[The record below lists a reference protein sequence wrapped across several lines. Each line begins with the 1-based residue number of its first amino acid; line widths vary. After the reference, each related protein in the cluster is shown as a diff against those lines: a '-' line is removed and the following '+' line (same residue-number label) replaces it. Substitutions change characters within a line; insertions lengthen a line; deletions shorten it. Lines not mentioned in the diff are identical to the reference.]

1 MKKMIII
8 TALIFGLIS
17 CTQTKYF
24 VKTDAAL
31 AKMDL
36 DNTIMNYIP
45 IMDSELASS
54 SILASTYS
62 LLEARKYA
70 KLSEYLETIQTDS
83 PDYYLAKTLYHISK
97 SEYQDAADF
106 LGKVSENSY
115 NLLKQLLLIDVSY
128 ELARLNGSVN
138 YKRFLQDYQ
147 SLIDKHSDN
156 ERLRKIV
163 SVRIRYIRYNY

>member
-8 TALIFGLIS
+8 VGLIFGLIS

-24 VKTDAAL
+24 VKTDTAL
-31 AKMDL
+31 SKMDL
-36 DNTIMNYIP
+36 DNTIINYIP
-45 IMDSELASS
+45 IMDSQLASS
-54 SILASTYS
+54 AILGSTYS

-97 SEYQDAADF
+97 AEYQEAADF
-106 LGKVSENSY
+106 LRRISENSY
-115 NLLKQLLLIDVSY
+115 NLLKQLLFIDVSY

-138 YKRFLQDYQ
+138 YRKFLQDYQ
-147 SLIDKHSDN
+147 SLIDNHPDN
-156 ERLRKIV
+156 EQLKKIV

>member
-8 TALIFGLIS
+8 TGLIFGLIS

-31 AKMDL
+31 SKMDL
-36 DNTIMNYIP
+36 DNTIINYIP
-45 IMDSELASS
+45 ITETELASS
-54 SILASTYS
+54 NILASTYS

-70 KLSEYLETIQTDS
+70 KLSEYLETMQTDS
-83 PDYYLAKTLYHISK
+83 PYYYLAKTLYHISK
-97 SEYQDAADF
+97 SEYQEAAEF

-115 NLLKQLLLIDVSY
+115 DLLRQLLLIDVSY
-128 ELARLNGSVN
+128 EIARLNGSVN
-138 YKRFLQDYQ
+138 YKNFLQDYQ
-147 SLIDKHSDN
+147 SLIDKHSHN
-156 ERLRKIV
+156 EQLKKIV